1 MTPEPTKRRRIFSSS
16 HGEEDLNATL
26 EILAANQE
34 ADRRAS
40 RRRLL
45 FRIAAGAGL
54 ILLILFALLAW
65 TAPLGKSLEPLE
77 DPAIVLESDDGTA
90 IARRGQYK
98 AAPVEVGELP
108 AYVPQ
113 AFVAIEDQRFYN
125 HWGLDPIG
133 IGRALFTNI
142 EEGGVVQGGST
153 ITQQLA
159 KTSFLSSE
167 RSLWRKAQEALIA
180 LWMEAWLTKDEILGR
195 YLSSVYFGEGAW
207 GLRAASQTYFS
218 KQPQD
223 LTLGEAA
230 MLAGLMKA
238 PSRLAPTK
246 NYDAAR
252 QRGRL
257 VLAAMK
263 EQGLISE
270 TEWNAARP
278 ARLNPGRD
286 DLPVGSYFADW
297 VSPVAKSI
305 VQAGYG
311 ENRVRT
317 TLDIDMQRAAQR
329 ILKQRLASSSA
340 TQGALVAMRPDG
352 RVLAMVGGVDYEE
365 SAFNRAVQA
374 QRQSGSA
381 FKLFVYLAALRRG
394 MDPNTM
400 VEDAPV
406 TLGDWTPQNY
416 DGGYAGPITLE
427 EAFARSSN
435 VAAARLADEV
445 GVDEVQ
451 RAARDL
457 GVESELS
464 DDLTIALGSSTT
476 NLLELTAAYAAV
488 AAGRYPIEPFGIE
501 VPERVEGWSDRLGRA
516 LSRPKKRRLEKRDDL
531 LRLLSAVTERG
542 TGRRTNLALNS
553 YGKTGTT
560 SDYRDALFIGFV
572 PNLIVGVWVGN
583 DDNSPMNGVTGSNVP
598 ADIWKSFVLAASPEA
613 RAAEERYR
621 RAVAARDAREAELAR
636 RRAEAS
642 GAAILGDIEAL
653 IRGDEGAGQR
663 LLDRVLRGEAGADAV
678 ADEIERRSEALA
690 REYDRGEDYY
700 REFEEDWRQALED
713 YETRGGTQ

>member
-1 MTPEPTKRRRIFSSS
+1 MTPEPTNRRRFFSL
-16 HGEEDLNATL
+16 GEGDPDAVSETFADSG
-26 EILAANQE
+26 E
-34 ADRRAS
+34 ADRRAR

-45 FRIAAGAGL
+45 FRIAAGVGL
-54 ILLILFALLAW
+54 MLLILFALLAW

-270 TEWNAARP
+270 AEWNAARP
-278 ARLNPGRD
+278 ARVDPGRD

-297 VSPVAKSI
+297 VSPVAKSV

-317 TLDIDMQRAAQR
+317 TLNIDMQRAAQR

-352 RVLAMVGGVDYEE
+352 RVLAMVGGVDYED

-416 DGGYAGPITLE
+416 DGSYAGPITLE

-488 AAGRYPIEPFGIE
+488 PAGRYPIKPFGIE
-501 VPERVEGWSDRLGRA
+501 VPDRVEGWSERLGRA
-516 LSRPKKRRLEKRDDL
+516 LSRPAKRRLEERDDL

-542 TGRRTNLALNS
+542 TGRRTDLALNS

-598 ADIWKSFVLAASPEA
+598 ADIWKSFVLEASPEA

-621 RAVAARDAREAELAR
+621 RAVAARDAREAEMAR

-663 LLDRVLRGEAGADAV
+663 LLDRVFRGEAGADAV

-713 YETRGGTQ
+713 YEMQGGTQ

>member
-1 MTPEPTKRRRIFSSS
+1 M
-16 HGEEDLNATL
+16 
-26 EILAANQE
+26 
-34 ADRRAS
+34 
-40 RRRLL
+40 
-45 FRIAAGAGL
+45 
-54 ILLILFALLAW
+54 LLILFALLAW

-133 IGRALFTNI
+133 IGRALFTNM

-270 TEWNAARP
+270 AEWNAARP
-278 ARLNPGRD
+278 ARVDPGRD

-317 TLDIDMQRAAQR
+317 TLNIDMQRAAQR

-340 TQGALVAMRPDG
+340 TQGALIAMRPDG
-352 RVLAMVGGVDYEE
+352 RVLAMVGGVDYED

-416 DGGYAGPITLE
+416 DGSYAGPITLE

-488 AAGRYPIEPFGIE
+488 AAGRYPIKPFGIE
-501 VPERVEGWSDRLGRA
+501 VPDRVEGWSERLGRA
-516 LSRPKKRRLEKRDDL
+516 LSRPAKRRLEERDDL

-542 TGRRTNLALNS
+542 TGRRTDLALNS

-598 ADIWKSFVLAASPEA
+598 ADIWKSFVLEASPEA

-621 RAVAARDAREAELAR
+621 RALAARDAREAEMAR

-663 LLDRVLRGEAGADAV
+663 LLDRVFRGEAGADAV

-713 YETRGGTQ
+713 YEMQGGTQ

>member
-1 MTPEPTKRRRIFSSS
+1 MTPEPTNRRRFFSL
-16 HGEEDLNATL
+16 GEGDPDAVSETF
-26 EILAANQE
+26 ANSGE
-34 ADRRAS
+34 ADRRAR

-45 FRIAAGAGL
+45 FRIAAGVGL
-54 ILLILFALLAW
+54 MLLILFALLAW

-263 EQGLISE
+263 QQGLISE
-270 TEWNAARP
+270 AEWNAARP
-278 ARLNPGRD
+278 ARVDPGRD

-317 TLDIDMQRAAQR
+317 TLNIDMQRAAQR

-340 TQGALVAMRPDG
+340 TQGALIAMRPDG
-352 RVLAMVGGVDYEE
+352 RVLAMVGGVDYED

-416 DGGYAGPITLE
+416 DGSYAGPITLE

-488 AAGRYPIEPFGIE
+488 AAGRYPIKPFGIE
-501 VPERVEGWSDRLGRA
+501 VPDRVEGWSERLGRA
-516 LSRPKKRRLEKRDDL
+516 LSRPAKRRLEERDDL

-542 TGRRTNLALNS
+542 TGRRTDLALNS

-598 ADIWKSFVLAASPEA
+598 ADIWKSFVLEASPEA

-621 RAVAARDAREAELAR
+621 GAVAARDAREAEMAR

-663 LLDRVLRGEAGADAV
+663 LLDRVFRGEAGADAV

-713 YETRGGTQ
+713 YEMQGGTQ